1 MISYTLIFRED
12 FPYTKVYKIMA
23 ENQQAQKQVHLILAR
38 KYRPQTFAEV
48 VGQKAIVETLQ
59 NAIRS
64 RRLAQAYIFSGMRG
78 VGKTTVARILAKAL
92 NCQFGPTPEP
102 CNACEFCQAIREDRE
117 VDVLEIDGASYRV
130 VEEISSIRE
139 AARLGPIHSRYKVI
153 IIDEVHM
160 LSKHAF
166 NALLK
171 TLEEPPPKTIFIFAT
186 TEFHKVPLTIVSRC
200 QHFEF
205 KRIPQREIAD
215 YLLQI
220 AEKEKVSLSEFAAQ
234 LIAEAADGSLRDAE
248 SILDKA
254 IAFCGNEIKDD
265 QIKEILGLVP
275 REILFEASNLILDG
289 RADLVFP
296 FINKIILQGYDLKLF
311 YDELL
316 RHFRNLLLVLTVDN
330 PEAILHLPSEEVN
343 LLKETARKVSSID
356 LVRALQILLQAE
368 AGLRY
373 TANPQIYLETLLVK
387 LCHLSHLIPLKEIIR
402 SWEEGQL
409 AVTNH
414 PIDKVLLPEKPT
426 DIKEKITVGGEVGV
440 EFAGQAETEEKT
452 PMLMKEGIK
461 VKMVKKDEVLMPT
474 GEEMV
479 KTEMKMEEKEAILD
493 HPTVKSFMDFFKGRV
508 ISIDPLP
515 RIKNKNEV

>member
-1 MISYTLIFRED
+1 MT
-12 FPYTKVYKIMA
+12 
-23 ENQQAQKQVHLILAR
+23 ENQEAQKQVHLILAR

-64 RRLAQAYIFSGMRG
+64 KRLAQAYIFSGMRG

-139 AARLGPIHSRYKVI
+139 AARLGPIHSRYKII

-205 KRIPQREIAD
+205 KRIPQREIANH
-215 YLLQI
+215 LLRI
-220 AEKEKVSLSEFAAQ
+220 AEKEKVSLSPFAAQ
-234 LIAEAADGSLRDAE
+234 LIAEAADGSLRDAA
-248 SILDKA
+248 SLLDKA
-254 IAFCGNEIKDD
+254 IAFCGYEIDENKL
-265 QIKEILGLVP
+265 KEILGLVP
-275 REILFEASNLILDG
+275 QEILFEASNLIFDG

-296 FINKIILQGYDLKLF
+296 FIHKIISQGYDLKLF
-311 YDELL
+311 YEELL
-316 RHFRNLLLVLTVDN
+316 RHFRNLLLVLTVEN
-330 PEAILHLPSEEVN
+330 PEALLLLSSEEIN
-343 LLKETARKVSSID
+343 LLREAARRVSSID

-373 TANPQIYLETLLVK
+373 TVNPQIYLETLLVK
-387 LCHLSHLIPLKEIIR
+387 LCHLSHLVPLKEIIR
-402 SWEEGQL
+402 SWEEGKL
-409 AVTNH
+409 S
-414 PIDKVLLPEKPT
+414 DEE
-426 DIKEKITVGGEVGV
+426 IKEKLSQKREKEV
-440 EFAGQAETEEKT
+440 ELKGQETKEEKIST
-452 PMLMKEGIK
+452 PQPEVIMVKSAKKEEISLDKGEQIIKTGIK
-461 VKMVKKDEVLMPT
+461 IN
-474 GEEMV
+474 
-479 KTEMKMEEKEAILD
+479 EKEALLA
-493 HPTVKSFMDFFKGRV
+493 HPTIKSFMDFFKGRV
-508 ISIDPLP
+508 ISVDLLP
-515 RIKNKNEV
+515 QIKNKNEV